1 MDWWLSFT
9 DLLFLFGINL
19 KKLIAD
25 YGETV
30 YIIMFVIIFC
40 ETGLVVTPI
49 LPGDSM
55 IFAAAALAAQGHSAL
70 NVHLIAILMIL
81 AAFGGDVLN
90 YFIGR
95 RLGPT
100 VYERNY
106 RFLNRK
112 RLFRTKAFFE
122 RYGIR
127 TIIVARFIPVIR
139 TFAPFVAGVSEMN
152 YKRFILFNFIGGVLW
167 VTLYAYTG
175 YLLGT
180 LPFVK
185 KHLEMTVLLMLVIT
199 LIPAV
204 YSLLATKFWQ
214 KSQPSFVKNAKPP
227 SPAPKHKRKA

>member
-1 MDWWLSFT
+1 MDCWLSFI

-19 KKLIAD
+19 KQLIAE
-25 YGETV
+25 YGDAV
-30 YIIMFVIIFC
+30 YVIMFVIIFC
-40 ETGLVVTPI
+40 ETGLVVTPF

-70 NVHLIAILMIL
+70 NVHFIVILMIL

-112 RLFRTKAFFE
+112 RLLRTKSFFE

-127 TIIVARFIPVIR
+127 TIVVARFIPVIR

-152 YKRFILFNFIGGVLW
+152 YQRFLRFNFIGGFLW
-167 VTLYAYTG
+167 VTIYAYSG

-180 LPFVK
+180 LSFVK
-185 KHLEMTVLLMLVIT
+185 KHLELTVLLMLVMT
-199 LIPAV
+199 LLPAV
-204 YSLLATKFWQ
+204 YSLLTTKFW
-214 KSQPSFVKNAKPP
+214 KKKNLPAEENAKPL
-227 SPAPKHKRKA
+227 APTLKAKQ